1 MVVRTPRTG
10 DASERTDALA
20 DNARSGRMKMKQL
33 SQAAGLPVSTI
44 KFYMSKGLLEVP
56 EKEKPN
62 VVYYDDA
69 FLRRLLVI
77 KSMRAEGMSIKSM
90 KSILDKYSFDK
101 VSDWDEFRARAREKG
116 AHELGDEER
125 LAAMSDE
132 ERRTEEI
139 LSAAF
144 RVFSSKGYH
153 NATVDDIAQE
163 AGISKG
169 TCYQYFPGKED
180 IFIATVSRTL
190 ETLLAEAD
198 AAAGDA
204 GDALMRLGI
213 EGLTFISKYRDLQF
227 MFMGMISEALGGNE
241 RLRKKAAEAFG
252 KVAEF
257 LSRDIEKGIADGVFR
272 PVDPYTVAYALFG
285 IAEVVGNRYVIE
297 EDFDVLSF
305 FVNLMDF
312 LQHGLYAE

>member
-1 MVVRTPRTG
+1 
-10 DASERTDALA
+10 
-20 DNARSGRMKMKQL
+20 MKMKQL

-62 VVYYDDA
+62 VVYYDEA

-101 VSDWDEFRARAREKG
+101 VSDWDDFRARAREKG
-116 AHELGDEER
+116 AHELGEER
-125 LAAMSDE
+125 SLAAIGDE
-132 ERRTEEI
+132 GRRTEEI
-139 LSAAF
+139 LNAAF
-144 RVFSSKGYH
+144 RVFSNRGYH

-180 IFIATVSRTL
+180 IFIATVERTL

-257 LSRDIEKGIADGVFR
+257 LTRDIQKGIADGLFR
-272 PVDPYTVAYALFG
+272 PVDPNTVAYALFG

-312 LQHGLYAE
+312 LQHGLYAEG

>member
-1 MVVRTPRTG
+1 L
-10 DASERTDALA
+10 E
-20 DNARSGRMKMKQL
+20 DNLPSGPIKMKQL
-33 SQAAGLPVSTI
+33 SQASGLPVSTI
-44 KFYMSKGLLEVP
+44 KFYMAKGLLPVP

-62 VVYYDDA
+62 VVYYDEA

-77 KSMRAEGMSIKSM
+77 KNMRSEGMSIKSM
-90 KSILDKYSFDK
+90 KSILDKYPFEK
-101 VSDWDEFRARAREKG
+101 VSDWDDFRKQAREKES
-116 AHELGDEER
+116 HELEEEER

-144 RVFSSKGYH
+144 RIFSIKGYH

-169 TCYQYFPGKED
+169 TCYQYFTGKED
-180 IFIATVSRTL
+180 IFIATMERTL
-190 ETLLAEAD
+190 ATLLTEAE
-198 AAAGDA
+198 AAAGETR
-204 GDALMRLGI
+204 DALTRLGI
-213 EGLTFISKYRDLQF
+213 EGLTFISKYSNLQF

-241 RLRKKAAEAFG
+241 RLKKKAAEVFG

-257 LSRDIEKGIADGVFR
+257 LSRDIERGIAEGVFR
-272 PVDPYTVAYALFG
+272 PTDPTTVAYALLG
-285 IAEVVGNRYVIE
+285 IAEVVGNRYVVE

-305 FVNLMDF
+305 FINLMDF
-312 LQHGLYAE
+312 LQHGLYKE

>member
-1 MVVRTPRTG
+1 M
-10 DASERTDALA
+10 A
-20 DNARSGRMKMKQL
+20 DNARSGHMKMKQL

-62 VVYYDDA
+62 VVYYDEA

-101 VSDWDEFRARAREKG
+101 VSDWDDFRARAREKG
-116 AHELGDEER
+116 AHELGEEER

-139 LSAAF
+139 LNAAF
-144 RVFSSKGYH
+144 RVFSNRGYH

-180 IFIATVSRTL
+180 IFIATVERTL

-257 LSRDIEKGIADGVFR
+257 LTRDIQKGIADGLFR
-272 PVDPYTVAYALFG
+272 PVDPNTVAYALFG

-312 LQHGLYAE
+312 LQHGLYAEG

>member
-1 MVVRTPRTG
+1 
-10 DASERTDALA
+10 
-20 DNARSGRMKMKQL
+20 MKQL
-33 SQAAGLPVSTI
+33 SQVAGLPVSTI
-44 KFYMSKGLLEVP
+44 KFYMAKGLLPVP

-62 VVYYDDA
+62 VVYYDEA

-77 KSMRAEGMSIKSM
+77 KNMRSEGMSIKSM
-90 KSILDKYSFDK
+90 KSILDKYPFEK
-101 VSDWDEFRARAREKG
+101 VSDWDDFRKQAREKES
-116 AHELGDEER
+116 HELEEEER

-169 TCYQYFPGKED
+169 TCYQYFTGKED
-180 IFIATVSRTL
+180 IFIATMERTL
-190 ETLLAEAD
+190 ETLLAEAQ
-198 AAAGDA
+198 AAAGETR
-204 GDALMRLGI
+204 DALTRLGI
-213 EGLTFISKYRDLQF
+213 EGLTFISKYSDLQF

-241 RLRKKAAEAFG
+241 RLKKKAAEVFG

-257 LSRDIEKGIADGVFR
+257 LSRDIERGIAEGVFR
-272 PVDPYTVAYALFG
+272 PLDPNTVAYALLG
-285 IAEVVGNRYVIE
+285 IAEVVGNRYVVE
-297 EDFDVLSF
+297 ENFDVLSF

-312 LQHGLYAE
+312 LQHGLYRE

>member
-1 MVVRTPRTG
+1 M
-10 DASERTDALA
+10 A